1 MRPIHFRPNY
11 EPERRRPRRLW
22 VHARAKPA
30 RTPALRSIMR
40 AFAFLVLLTTLAQSA
55 EVPKLPEPLYET
67 RAQHDPNGIGK
78 FFMGREIAQ
87 VMGHQAAGWLERP
100 KREEEERTDLAVAAL
115 GLKPGNAVA
124 DIGCGTGFYASR
136 IGRIVGEKGVV
147 YGVDIQPEMLDLL
160 GQRMKALG
168 LNNVKPVLGT
178 EKDPKLAPASC
189 DLLLLVDVYH
199 EFDFPYEMTRAM
211 IPALK
216 KGGRLVFIEFRGEDP
231 KVAIKE
237 VHKLTEAQVKKEM
250 ALHPELEWV
259 ETKKELPQQ
268 HIIIFRR
275 K

>member
-1 MRPIHFRPNY
+1 M
-11 EPERRRPRRLW
+11 
-22 VHARAKPA
+22 
-30 RTPALRSIMR
+30 
-40 AFAFLVLLTTLAQSA
+40 
-55 EVPKLPEPLYET
+55 
-67 RAQHDPNGIGK
+67 
-78 FFMGREIAQ
+78 
-87 VMGHQAAGWLERP
+87 
-100 KREEEERTDLAVAAL
+100 
-115 GLKPGNAVA
+115 
-124 DIGCGTGFYASR
+124 
-136 IGRIVGEKGVV
+136 V

-160 GQRMKALG
+160 ANKMKTLG

-178 EKDPKLAPASC
+178 EKDPKLVPESC

-231 KVAIKE
+231 KVSIKE
-237 VHKLTEAQVKKEM
+237 VHKLTEAQVKQEM